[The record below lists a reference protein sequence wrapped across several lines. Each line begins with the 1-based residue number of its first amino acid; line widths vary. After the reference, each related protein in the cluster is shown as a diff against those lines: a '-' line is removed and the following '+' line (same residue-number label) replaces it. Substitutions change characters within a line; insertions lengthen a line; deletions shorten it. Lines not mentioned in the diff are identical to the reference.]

1 MNIQIFGTKKCNDTK
16 KREAINTWLSAGYL
30 ERMELAGMIRIV
42 SRM

>member
-1 MNIQIFGTKKCNDTK
+1 MNIQIFGTKNAMILRR
-16 KREAINTWLSAGYL
+16 REAINTWLSAGYL